1 MKNILSLI
9 VILIFLSCNNKKTK
23 ILIENNTNST
33 IDTFKLTYGTEKES
47 KKYLINNINPK
58 KRIEVVFDMN
68 FEGIDG
74 GYFFELYQKEKDRE
88 IKQDF
93 GYYSNAVF
101 KNYTFTIKIENDTIL
116 INKDV
121 FN

>member
-9 VILIFLSCNNKKTK
+9 VLLIFLSCDNNKKTK

-47 KKYLINNINPK
+47 KKYLINNINPE

-74 GYFFELYQKEKDRE
+74 GYFIELYQKDRE
-88 IKQDF
+88 IKQYF
-93 GYYSNAVF
+93 GYYPNAVF
-101 KNYTFTIKIENDTIL
+101 ENYTFIIKIENDTIL